1 MTETFNINKT
11 EGRLSPSERTA
22 LGLDADSFQ
31 MRMEARLERVRRIK
45 DENTEEDYKR
55 EPMKILKEENVR
67 S

>member
-31 MRMEARLERVRRIK
+31 MRMESRLERVRRMK
-45 DENTEEDYKR
+45 DENAEEDDQR
-55 EPMKILKEENVR
+55 EPLKILKEENVR